1 MTGIDRAIQVLLKTG
16 LALSSIAAI
25 AASVRVI
32 FGFVIGVDWFWGG
45 PLAAYSGPLA
55 FAGALR
61 LHQLSQRKSRDTD
74 GAPSA

>member
-1 MTGIDRAIQVLLKTG
+1 MTGIDRAIHVLLKTG

-25 AASVRVI
+25 AASVRII
-32 FGFVIGVDWFWGG
+32 FGFFVGVDWYWGG

-61 LHQLSQRKSRDTD
+61 LHQLQSRSGDTS
-74 GAPSA
+74 GGPSA